1 MLALRGEA
9 REGGPQVGAA
19 IEVGC
24 GIDLPCQESL
34 SQRAP
39 WNEPDP
45 KFLDCRQHF
54 CFRISLHTEYS
65 LWTAV
70 MGWTAWR
77 DGSSLLQP
85 RKDRHFHRSPIDAGK
100 RDGDQEFGLGLRDI
114 DRRFP
119 AQVMDL
125 WKNGDA
131 IARRDQ
137 STHKPWSTLEFLP
150 PADFQF

>member
-1 MLALRGEA
+1 MTEFAHL
-9 REGGPQVGAA
+9 
-19 IEVGC
+19 
-24 GIDLPCQESL
+24 
-34 SQRAP
+34 
-39 WNEPDP
+39 
-45 KFLDCRQHF
+45 H
-54 CFRISLHTEYS
+54 LHTEYS

-100 RDGDQEFGLGLRDI
+100 RDRDQEFGLGLRDI

-125 WKNGDA
+125 CGYRLEELAMQSLGA
-131 IARRDQ
+131 INQ
-137 STHKPWSTLEFLP
+137 LTSPGPH
-150 PADFQF
+150 